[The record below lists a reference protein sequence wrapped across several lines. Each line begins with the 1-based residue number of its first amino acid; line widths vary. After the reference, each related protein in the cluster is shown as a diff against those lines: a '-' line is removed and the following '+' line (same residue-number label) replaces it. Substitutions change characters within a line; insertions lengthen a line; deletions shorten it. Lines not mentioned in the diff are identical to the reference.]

1 MRVLGAREE
10 LLPVIYESPP
20 KRPREAPKP
29 AVTPPPEKKA
39 EAVPA
44 PVNEKELARRSGRR
58 AGSADKKG
66 KRKVEEIEDDVIC
79 LGPGEKPAQSKV
91 EEQEEEVEGTVL
103 DAMEKLYKQAS
114 VVKLSLMGGLADE
127 GRSDELDVGLVCE
140 ICDAFEELQRAKK
153 GWEEARVA
161 LRGARGSGVLAA
173 TKAAQKSAQGLAEDD
188 DEDCLI
194 VDRKRRRGKKAP
206 VPVLSPAD
214 ELKARATEEAAYK
227 AALKDLQFRIEP
239 LVNAA
244 GNPDHY
250 FRDKKNAIDNGG
262 VHSQKRMLAISKEIG
277 SLVTTLPLE
286 WGSSVHVRVDEE
298 RMDLVKALI
307 IGPGGTPY
315 QNGAF
320 LFDILL
326 PPDYPQVR
334 YLGFSSRSKKP
345 VGFIRM
351 INSFKCLFVQSPA
364 P

>member
-10 LLPVIYESPP
+10 LLPVICESPP
-20 KRPREAPKP
+20 KRPREALKP
-29 AVTPPPEKKA
+29 AVTPPPEKKT

-44 PVNEKELARRSGRR
+44 PVDQKEPARRSGRR
-58 AGSADKKG
+58 SGSADKKG
-66 KRKVEEIEDDVIC
+66 KRKVEEIDDDVIC
-79 LGPGEKPAQSKV
+79 LGSGEKPGPSKV
-91 EEQEEEVEGTVL
+91 EEQEDEVEGTIL

-127 GRSDELDVGLVCE
+127 GESDELDVGLVCE

-161 LRGARGSGVLAA
+161 LRGGQGSGVLAA
-173 TKAAQKSAQGLAEDD
+173 TEGAPESAQGLAEDD

-214 ELKARATEEAAYK
+214 ELKARAAEEAAYK

-244 GNPDHY
+244 GKPDHY

-334 YLGFSSRSKKP
+334 YL
-345 VGFIRM
+345 
-351 INSFKCLFVQSPA
+351 
-364 P
+364 